1 MIKNFYTLTK
11 KKKIR
16 NPHYDIHGIELPC
29 YMLIIGGS
37 GSGKTNVLMQFLS
50 LTTETFDN
58 IVICTR
64 NKDEPLYN
72 LLQEKIPDITF
83 YENEIPSIEDFNGSK
98 MSLICFDD
106 LVLDKQLN
114 NQIQEYYIRA
124 RKKNITCIYLSQSYY
139 KIPKLIRINA
149 RYIIIKKL
157 ASLKDLK
164 LIISEY
170 SLDNVDNI
178 LSLYKEATQ
187 QFTDFL
193 LIDVFNNSFKKNFTS
208 I

>member
-11 KKKIR
+11 KKKVR
-16 NPHYDIHGIELPC
+16 NPHFDKHGIELPC

-37 GSGKTNVLMQFLS
+37 GAGKTNVLLQFIH

-72 LLQEKIPDITF
+72 LLQDKVPDITF
-83 YENEIPSIEDFNGSK
+83 YENEIPDIEDFSNSK

-106 LVLDKQLN
+106 LVLDKDLN
-114 NQIQEYYIRA
+114 NKIQEYYIRA

-170 SLDNVDNI
+170 ALDNVNNI
-178 LSLYKEATQ
+178 LELYKQATKD
-187 QFTDFL
+187 FTDFL
-193 LIDVFNNSFKKNFTS
+193 LIDVFNNTFRKNFTN